1 MRWIFQEMILLS
13 LMTKRYEKV
22 QDLVY
27 DNHMVCKQPLRLI
40 LRNLFCTP
48 LVFPFMFDPLS

>member
-1 MRWIFQEMILLS
+1 MILLS